1 MARIAVWFAPL
12 EVSRDFID
20 YPYFAD
26 LGAVQAAAV
35 LREAGHEVQVYDAL
49 ATRGAALIA
58 GPSTQ
63 PDAGGSS
70 ASSLSQANAQTVVL
84 GVGVEQLLASCGDY
98 DLAVVAYTPFQRP
111 PTRDRLLGQLLQ
123 GLRQRAPNAPIL
135 LADLYQSGQHVVDAP
150 SSQIVTAYPEID
162 GLLRYEAEGWLV
174 PWVNELLTASA
185 GDAAAGEP
193 VGSERCEVRDGNHGP
208 EIDLNQLPLPAWDLV
223 DTQAYFAFHR
233 SVMAELGRPH
243 WAFPIDRDHLPM
255 LSSRGCP
262 FRCAH
267 CSSNPGLP
275 QGKPKTQRRY
285 SPARLAAQLDWLK
298 AQGARSVHL
307 LDELAN
313 VSERHFDVL
322 TELLAERDLHFEIPN
337 GVRADYVLPKH
348 LEAMRGRLSTLSIS
362 AESGVQRV
370 VDEVVGK
377 QLDLTAIVKTAER
390 AHAAGVPLMIH
401 YIIGMPGES
410 REEINGT
417 LEFALDLFDRFHAE
431 PSVQFATPLPGTR
444 LAREAMQRGASSLPV
459 VQDWG
464 PYFQMKPS
472 LETELFQERDLLGFR
487 QSLDARL
494 AASRAPKQL
503 TLPVTYRC
511 NNRCGFCAT
520 GTGPQVD
527 GDFNAQRRLIADF
540 RKQGAT
546 ELYIDGGEPTLYRKL
561 FALLRFAKDVG
572 YEQIGVVSNGR
583 MAMYEAY
590 AEQLLNSGLHSLVF
604 SLHGATQEIHTANV
618 GDPDAFEQTLLGIET
633 CARLLKA
640 KPRPVELSVNVTI
653 TRSNY
658 EHLDA
663 IAERVEGLGV
673 RRLNLLFL
681 TPGADAGLVSPPLNA
696 AVERVTQLLARFEG
710 ALSISVLNLP
720 PCYLPGHL
728 RHVAPDLLKLG
739 SRRYISPEGVS
750 LDEFVRAQ
758 RAYDARC
765 ASCHHRVA
773 CGGFYALTAPTDAV
787 AQRELGQLQP
797 RSALLS
803 QKRAAGS
810 PAPG

>member
-35 LREAGHEVQVYDAL
+35 LRAAGHQVQVYDAL
-49 ATRGAALIA
+49 ATRGATLSA

-63 PDAGGSS
+63 EKLVEPDTAAHGSVS
-70 ASSLSQANAQTVVL
+70 HATAQTVIL
-84 GVGVEQLLASCGDY
+84 GVGVEQLLASASDY
-98 DLAVVAYTPFQRP
+98 DLALVAYTPFQRP
-111 PTRDRLLGQLLQ
+111 PSRDRLLGQLLS
-123 GLRQRAPNAPIL
+123 GLRQRAPRAPIV

-150 SSQIVTAYPEID
+150 SQQIAAAYPEID

-174 PWVNELLTASA
+174 PWVNELLARSDDVNA
-185 GDAAAGEP
+185 PSQRAAP
-193 VGSERCEVRDGNHGP
+193 QIRDGNHGP
-208 EIDLNQLPLPAWDLV
+208 EIDLDKLPLPAWDLV
-223 DTQAYFAFHR
+223 DTGAYFAFHR
-233 SVMAELGRPH
+233 AVMAKLGRPR

-275 QGKPKTQRRY
+275 SGKPKTQRRY
-285 SPARLAAQLDWLK
+285 SPARLAAHLDWLK

-313 VSERHFDVL
+313 VSERHFDAL

-348 LEAMRGRLSTLSIS
+348 LAAMRGRLSTLSIS

-370 VDEVVGK
+370 VDQVVGK

-401 YIIGMPGES
+401 YIIGMPGET
-410 REEINGT
+410 RAEINGT
-417 LEFALDLFDRFHAE
+417 LEFALDLYDRFRAE

-444 LAREAMQRGASSLPV
+444 LAREALERGASALPV

-464 PYFQMKPS
+464 PYFQVKPS

-487 QSLDARL
+487 YSLDARL
-494 AASRAPKQL
+494 AASRAPAQL

-511 NNRCGFCAT
+511 NNRCAFCPT
-520 GTGPQVD
+520 GTGRQID
-527 GDFNAQRRLIADF
+527 GDFDAQRRLLAEF
-540 RKQGAT
+540 RRQGAS

-561 FALLRFAKDVG
+561 VALIRFARSIG
-572 YEQIGVVSNGR
+572 YQQISVVTNGR
-583 MAMYEAY
+583 MLMYEAY
-590 AEQLLNSGLHSLVF
+590 AEQLLGSGISGLVF

-618 GDPDAFEQTLLGIET
+618 GDPEAFAQTLQGIQT
-633 CARLLKA
+633 CARLVKA
-640 KPRPVELSVNVTI
+640 TGSAVELGINVTI

-658 EHLDA
+658 LHLGA
-663 IAERVEGLGV
+663 IAERAKSLGV
-673 RRLNLLFL
+673 GRLNLLFL
-681 TPGADAGLVSPPLNA
+681 TPGADASLVSPPLSA
-696 AVERVTQLLARFEG
+696 AVGRVAELLTRFEQDL
-710 ALSISVLNLP
+710 ALSVLNLP
-720 PCYLPGHL
+720 PCYLPGHTTKI
-728 RHVAPDLLKLG
+728 APDLLKLG
-739 SRRYISPEGVS
+739 ARRYVSPEGVQ
-750 LDEFVRAQ
+750 LDAFHEAH
-758 RAYDARC
+758 RAYNEQC
-765 ASCHHRVA
+765 AGCHHRVA
-773 CGGFYALTAPTDAV
+773 CGGFYALGGAAERHKTDFLSV
-787 AQRELGQLQP
+787 TRSETHHEFERICGP
-797 RSALLS
+797 R
-803 QKRAAGS
+803 
-810 PAPG
+810 